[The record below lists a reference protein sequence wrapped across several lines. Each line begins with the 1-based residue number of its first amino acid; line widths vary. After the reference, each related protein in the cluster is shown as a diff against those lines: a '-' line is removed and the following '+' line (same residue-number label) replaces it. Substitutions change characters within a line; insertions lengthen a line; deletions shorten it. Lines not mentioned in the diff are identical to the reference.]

1 MEGIVFFENIRKAI
15 RKQHDSV
22 LSSRIKN
29 LKESVTSVNINE
41 LSWSDKQQLTE
52 ADKRN
57 GFADVESLKKRLI
70 DRHTK
75 SVEKSYSE
83 AVRRLYTVE
92 CAEIP
97 NEAMITINVEW
108 KKSRTWGSNPTAKA
122 YIPNIGQVTS
132 GSIGGCG
139 YDKGSTAVA
148 NVLDQATW
156 LIKLMCIEKNK
167 KKNIGKK
174 NHEIFGYGSGYGI
187 IPSFEGGVGVSC
199 YPRIFE
205 SIGMDFE
212 TVAWGDNFDAYRIT
226 KNKKN

>member
-1 MEGIVFFENIRKAI
+1 MESVIFFENIRKAI
-15 RKQHDSV
+15 KKQHDSE
-22 LSSRIKN
+22 LKSRIMAIKQ
-29 LKESVTSVNINE
+29 SVTSNNINE
-41 LSWSDKQQLTE
+41 LSWSDKQQLTD

-57 GFADVESLKKRLI
+57 GFADVASLQKRLI
-70 DRHTK
+70 ERHTK
-75 SVEKSYSE
+75 NNEKSYSE
-83 AVRRLYTVE
+83 AVKRLYTIE

-97 NEAMITINVEW
+97 DVMKITINMEW

-122 YIPNIGQVTS
+122 YIPNVGNVTS

-148 NVLDQATW
+148 NVLNQATW

-174 NHEIFGYGSGYGI
+174 NSEIFGYGSGYGI
-187 IPSFEGGVGVSC
+187 VPSFEGGVGVSC

-205 SIGMDFE
+205 SIGLVFE

-226 KNKKN
+226 KK